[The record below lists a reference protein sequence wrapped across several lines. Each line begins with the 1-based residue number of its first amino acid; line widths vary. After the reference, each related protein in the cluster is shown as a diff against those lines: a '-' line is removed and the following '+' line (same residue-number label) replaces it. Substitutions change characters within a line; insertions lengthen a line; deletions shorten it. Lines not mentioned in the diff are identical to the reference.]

1 MRRLV
6 QFLLL
11 SSFLISTFVLSAPV
25 LENSAQASSSTKA
38 YIPITPTRLLDTRKA
53 ESSSFLHEEARDL
66 RVSGIESVPN
76 TAIAV
81 ALNVTVVNPSSDGFL
96 TVWPAGLDKP
106 ATSNL
111 NFLQNE
117 VVPNLVTVG
126 VGTNGSISLQG
137 FLYSLSGSLDVLVDV
152 VGWYVAGFN
161 PINPTRI
168 MDTRNGRGGITLKPG
183 ETRDL
188 LVQGAENL
196 PAGSIGSVALNV
208 TAVNPTQDWGYLTIW
223 PTGTTKPTASSL
235 NFVAGETAANAV
247 LTGVGSGGMI
257 SIYNDVGNTDVL
269 VDVTGWFDQGFDALT
284 PFRLVDT
291 RTMPQYEKVGPG
303 ETLEFEVLG
312 EGDVP
317 LEGVGAVAMNITVT
331 GPTEDGYLTVWP
343 SGRGMPTASSLN
355 FVSGQTIPNAVIS
368 GVGDGGRISV
378 YNAFGSVDVIVDVTG
393 WYALS
398 DTEGPQLVSLSM
410 SPSSVNTSLSSQ
422 VVTVRAR
429 ITDDLA
435 GNAGAGYSSSPSQV
449 RFMSPSG
456 GQFVDAMLSA
466 SELISGTTTD
476 GVYEYQMTVP
486 RLAESGVW
494 TISSFLLVDQ
504 VGNLRWRTAAE
515 LSGAGFPTTFAQTGQ
530 GDTQAPQLVSLSMSP
545 SSVNT
550 SLSSQVVTVRA
561 RITDDLAGNAGAGYS
576 SSPSQVRFMS
586 PSGGQFVDAM
596 LSASELISGT
606 TTDGV
611 YEYQMTVPR
620 LAESGVWTI
629 SSFLLVDQVGN
640 LRWRT
645 AAELSGAGFPTT
657 FVNN

>member
-1 MRRLV
+1 M
-6 QFLLL
+6 
-11 SSFLISTFVLSAPV
+11 
-25 LENSAQASSSTKA
+25 
-38 YIPITPTRLLDTRKA
+38 DTRKVGI
-53 ESSSFLHEEARDL
+53 ESLQHTETRDL

-81 ALNVTVVNPSSDGFL
+81 ALNVTIVNPSSDGFL
-96 TVWPAGLDKP
+96 TVWPAGLAKP

-111 NFLQNE
+111 NYLQNE

-152 VGWYVAGFN
+152 VGWYIAGFN

-196 PAGSIGSVALNV
+196 PVGSIGSVALNV
-208 TAVNPTQDWGYLTIW
+208 TAVNPTQDWGFLTIW

-291 RTMPQYEKVGPG
+291 RTMPQYKKVGPG

-312 EGDVP
+312 KGDVP

-368 GVGDGGRISV
+368 GVGVGGRISV
-378 YNAFGSVDVIVDVTG
+378 YNAFGNVDVIVDVTG

-398 DTEGPQLVSLSM
+398 DIEGPQLVSLSL
-410 SPSSVNTSLSSQ
+410 SPSAVNTALSSQ
-422 VVTVRAR
+422 VVMVTAR
-429 ITDDLA
+429 ITDDLS
-435 GNAGAGYSSSPSQV
+435 GASGPDYSNGASQI

-456 GQFVDAMLSA
+456 GQSIDAILTNR
-466 SELISGTTTD
+466 ISGDGLD
-476 GVYEYQMTVP
+476 GVYQYSMVMP
-486 RLAESGVW
+486 RYAESGVW
-494 TISSFLLVDQ
+494 TASYLMLVDSI
-504 VGNLRWRTAAE
+504 GNSRLMYTSALVA
-515 LSGAGFPTTFAQTGQ
+515 GAFPTT
-530 GDTQAPQLVSLSMSP
+530 
-545 SSVNT
+545 
-550 SLSSQVVTVRA
+550 
-561 RITDDLAGNAGAGYS
+561 IT
-576 SSPSQVRFMS
+576 
-586 PSGGQFVDAM
+586 
-596 LSASELISGT
+596 
-606 TTDGV
+606 
-611 YEYQMTVPR
+611 
-620 LAESGVWTI
+620 
-629 SSFLLVDQVGN
+629 
-640 LRWRT
+640 
-645 AAELSGAGFPTT
+645 
-657 FVNN
+657 NN